1 MFVSV
6 YCGSRWVM
14 SGYSDRIS
22 SMVIVMLKMCSVWGF
37 DRKWCRLRLN
47 VVYRLMYGKLIRM
60 NRMVIYVVFIL

>member
-1 MFVSV
+1 
-6 YCGSRWVM
+6 M